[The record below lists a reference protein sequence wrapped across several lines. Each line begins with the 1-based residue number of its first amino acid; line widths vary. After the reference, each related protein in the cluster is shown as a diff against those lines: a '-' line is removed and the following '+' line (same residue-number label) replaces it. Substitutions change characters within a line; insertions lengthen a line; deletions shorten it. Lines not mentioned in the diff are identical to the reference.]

1 MVSSQVSLPGYQVSD
16 IIYEGYR
23 TIVYRGYRDND
34 SLPVVIKLL
43 KNPYTRFSKL
53 VNFRNQY
60 TIIKN
65 IYFTGIIQAYSLVAY
80 QHRYVLI
87 MEDFGGI
94 SLSEWRR
101 RRGNQA
107 NLREFLEIAI
117 SLCDILNFLYHQ
129 KIIHKDIKSSNILI
143 NPETKQVKLIDF
155 SIASLLPRETQ
166 TLVNPDVL
174 EGTLAYISPE
184 QTGRMNRGLDYR
196 TDLYSLGVTFYEL
209 LTGELPFHSEDAME
223 LIHCHIAKAAP
234 LANAINPDIPDVI
247 AEIVKKLMA
256 KNAEDR
262 YQSALGLKYDLEK
275 CWVQLQE
282 TARIESFTIAQR
294 DVCDRFL
301 IPDQLYG
308 RETEVKTLLTAFES
322 VSQGATEIMLV
333 AGFSGVGKT
342 AVVNEVHKPILRQR
356 GYFIQGKYDQL
367 NRNIPLSA
375 FVQAFRD
382 LMRQLL
388 TESHTKIQNWKQKI
402 LAALG
407 NNGQVIIEVIPELE
421 SIIGKQPPAIEL
433 SGTASENRF
442 NLLFQKFTQVF
453 TSAEHPLVIFL
464 DDLQWADFPS
474 LKLIQLLMVDTSY
487 LLLIGAYRDHEV
499 NPGHPLMLAVSE
511 LQKTS
516 AIINTITL
524 APLNQIQIN
533 QLVADTIKCSELLA
547 SPLSKLVFQKTQGN
561 PFFATQFLKALHQ
574 DELIQ
579 FNFELGCWQCDIT
592 QVTTQAVTDDVVTF
606 MSYQLQKLSP
616 STQHLLKL
624 AACIGNAFDLDTL
637 AIVAQTS
644 PIQVSADL
652 WQALQAGLIV
662 PVNEVYKFY
671 IGQENLV
678 CTLENSHS
686 VTYKFLHDRVQQ
698 AAYSLIADDR
708 KQATHLEIGQLLLRN
723 STVSEREERLFEIVN
738 HLNIGTTL
746 IIQPSERESLA
757 QLNLAA
763 GRKAKTATAYGVAIN
778 YFATGI
784 KLLPAT
790 AWQSHYALTLLLH
803 EEITEACYLHTDFEE
818 MERWANTVL
827 QNSNALLD
835 TIKVQQTRIMGAKT
849 QGKFLESIQIG
860 LQVLRSLGIEFPAQP
875 TQEDIEQ
882 AFFVTRS
889 LWADQDP
896 FSLLDLPPMSNPQ
909 LLAAMEIMT
918 VLVSAAY
925 ISGSSFM
932 PLLIFKQIE
941 LSIQSGNSPVS
952 VFAYGDY
959 GVILSGL
966 MGDIENGYKFGELAL
981 SLRERLQLIS
991 FKPRNWYVVHAFIKH
1006 WKTPLS
1012 ETVLGLHETYR
1023 SALETG
1029 DIEVA
1034 CLSAAISCG
1043 YAFYLGQEL
1052 TELNQMI
1059 NAYYPTIKNYK
1070 HSTSRHEHDI
1080 QQQTVLNLLG
1090 QGQGVPDQL
1099 RGAVFNLEIH
1109 IPQMQATNQRT
1120 ALCLWYVNQCFLYY
1134 LFGKY
1139 AAASQISAQTAQ
1151 YLDGAIATFL
1161 IPVYSCLDA
1170 LIQLTQYATAS
1181 SPEQQNI
1188 LLKVQQYQNQLQYW
1202 GTLAPSN
1209 HQHRWQLM
1217 EAERCRVLGNK
1228 TDAIEAYDRAI
1239 SLAQANHF
1247 LQDEALA
1254 NELTAKFYLD
1264 WGKEKVAAGYMQE
1277 AYYCYARWGAKAKTD
1292 DLAKHY
1298 PNLLTPIFYL
1308 TKSGIS
1314 GSLSTK
1320 SSISANKFSAT
1331 LDLNTVLKAYQTLSS
1346 EIQLD
1351 RLLQN
1356 LTQLVITNAGAD
1368 KAALFLNYEGT
1379 LQLGIKY
1386 FDHAVQSLERK
1397 AVDQCQQIPH
1407 ALIHYVERTLE
1418 TVITDGKNHVSTI
1431 NDPYCLQFQPKSLLC
1446 TPILN
1451 QGQLLGILYL
1461 ENAITSG
1468 AFTDERVE
1476 LLKLLCSQAAIS
1488 LVNARLYEQS
1498 QSYAQQLER
1507 SLQELRESESRFQ
1520 TLAQN
1525 IPGVIFR
1532 AGINLKDGSRFTPYV
1547 SSGCYAL
1554 YGVSAEAVM
1563 AGEYVL
1569 SDFEHPDDHPRIEQ
1583 AIEQSIKN
1591 LSPFREEF
1599 RIISYTGKIKWIKVV
1614 SQPKIYPDG
1623 LMMSDGVLIDITEQ
1637 QTALHERKQA
1647 EIALAESEAKFRGL
1661 VEGVT
1666 DVIWSAET
1674 DGTLSYLSPQFQT
1687 MFGLNSADYVGK
1699 SSLDLIHPD
1708 DLEGMLGSMR
1718 RIFEQGEKILN
1729 QEFRHLCQ
1737 DGSYLWV
1744 TVNATPIYD
1753 AEGHVI
1759 RHQGIIRDISDRKR
1773 HEEQLEKT
1781 NAELIRATRLK
1792 DEFLATMSHELR
1804 TPLNAILGMTEG
1816 LQDEVFGKVNDKQ
1829 QRALK
1834 TIESSGN
1841 HLLELINEILDL
1853 SKIASGQIQL
1863 NCANTAIIPLC
1874 QQSLEF
1880 IKPLAAKKSIQ
1891 IESKLPIDLPTLY
1904 IDELRIRQVLINLLN
1919 NAVKFTPEGG
1929 SITLEFISPSATE
1942 PQNYLQIAIT
1952 DTGIG
1957 IAPENFQRVFEPFI
1971 QIDSSFNR
1979 NYEGTG
1985 LGLALVK
1992 RIVELHGGEV
2002 TLTSELGVGSCFAI
2016 YLPLRV
2022 DNFCDSGIEPR

>member
-1 MVSSQVSLPGYQVSD
+1 MVSSQFSLPGYQVSD

-43 KNPYTRFSKL
+43 KNPYPRFSKL

-60 TIIKN
+60 TITKN
-65 IYFTGIIQAYSLVAY
+65 IQFPGIIQTYSLVAY

-101 RRGNQA
+101 QRGNQI
-107 NLREFLEIAI
+107 NLRDFLEVAI
-117 SLCDILNFLYHQ
+117 SLCDTLNFLYHQ

-166 TLVNPDVL
+166 TLVNPEVL

-209 LTGELPFHSEDAME
+209 LTGKLPFHSPDAME

-234 LANAINPDIPDVI
+234 LVNAINPAIPDVI
-247 AEIVKKLMA
+247 VEIVNKLMA

-282 TARIESFTIAQR
+282 TGRVESFTIAQR

-308 RETEVKTLLTAFES
+308 RETDVKTLLTAFES
-322 VSQGATEIMLV
+322 VSQGATEITLV

-342 AVVNEVHKPILRQR
+342 AVVNEVHKPIVRQR

-367 NRNIPLSA
+367 NRNLPLSA

-382 LMRQLL
+382 LIRQLL
-388 TESHTKIQNWKQKI
+388 TESNARILNWKQKI
-402 LAALG
+402 LTALG

-421 SIIGKQPPAIEL
+421 RIIGKQPPAIEL
-433 SGTASENRF
+433 SGAAAENRF

-464 DDLQWADFPS
+464 DDLQWADSAS
-474 LKLIQLLMVDTSY
+474 LKLIQLLITDTVY

-499 NPGHPLMLAVSE
+499 NPGHRLMLTLSE
-511 LQKTS
+511 LKKTS
-516 AIINTITL
+516 ATINMITL
-524 APLNQIQIN
+524 APLNYIQIN
-533 QLVADTIKCSELLA
+533 QLVADTLKCSEFSA

-561 PFFATQFLKALHQ
+561 PFFAIQFLKALHQ

-579 FNFELGCWQCDIT
+579 FNFELGCWQCDIA

-606 MSYQLQKLSP
+606 MSQQLQKLSP
-616 STQHLLKL
+616 STQHLLQL

-637 AIVAQTS
+637 AIVAQIS
-644 PIQVSADL
+644 PIEASSDL
-652 WQALQAGLIV
+652 WQALQAGLIL

-671 IGQENLV
+671 IEQENFV
-678 CTLENSHS
+678 CTLDNSHS
-686 VTYKFLHDRVQQ
+686 VSYKFLHDRVQQ
-698 AAYSLIADDR
+698 AAYSLITDDR
-708 KQATHLEIGQLLLRN
+708 KQVTHLQIGQLLLHN
-723 STVSEREERLFEIVN
+723 STVSGREERLFEIVN
-738 HLNIGTTL
+738 HLNIGSTL
-746 IIQPSERESLA
+746 IIEPSERESLA

-778 YFATGI
+778 YLVTGI
-784 KLLPAT
+784 QLLPAT
-790 AWQSHYALTLLLH
+790 AWQSHYPLTLVLH
-803 EEITEACYLHTDFEE
+803 EEITEACYLHTDFEQ
-818 MERWANTVL
+818 MERWANIVL

-835 TIKVQQTRIMGAKT
+835 TIKVQQTRIMGAKA
-849 QGKFLESIQIG
+849 QGKLLESIQMG
-860 LQVLRSLGIEFPAQP
+860 LSLLRSLGIEFPAQP

-882 AFFVTRS
+882 AFCVTRS
-889 LWADQDP
+889 LWADQHP
-896 FSLLDLPPMSNPQ
+896 LSLLDLPPMSDPQ
-909 LLAAMEIMT
+909 LLAAMEILT

-925 ISGSSFM
+925 MSGSSFM
-932 PLLIFKQIE
+932 PLLIFKQVE

-966 MGDIENGYKFGELAL
+966 MGDIENGYEFGELAL
-981 SLRERLQLIS
+981 SLRERLQLKS
-991 FKPRNWYVVHAFIKH
+991 FKPRTLYIVYAFIKH
-1006 WKTPLS
+1006 WKIPLS

-1043 YAFYLGQEL
+1043 YGFYLGQEL

-1059 NAYYPTIKNYK
+1059 NIYYPTIKNYK
-1070 HSTSRHEHDI
+1070 HSTSRLEHDI
-1080 QQQTVLNLLG
+1080 QQQAVLNLLG
-1090 QGQGVPDQL
+1090 QKEEGVPDQL
-1099 RGAVFNLEIH
+1099 TGTVFNQEIH
-1109 IPQMQATNQRT
+1109 IPQMQASNQRT
-1120 ALCLWYVNQCFLYY
+1120 ALWIWHLNQCFLYY

-1139 AAASQISAQTAQ
+1139 AAASQMSAQAAQ
-1151 YLDGAIATFL
+1151 HLDGAIATFL
-1161 IPVYSCLDA
+1161 IPIYSFLDA

-1181 SPEQQNI
+1181 FPEQQNI

-1202 GTLAPSN
+1202 ATLAPSN
-1209 HQHRWQLM
+1209 HQHRWQLV
-1217 EAERCRVLGNK
+1217 EAERCRVLGNT

-1239 SLAQANHF
+1239 SLAQANKF
-1247 LQDEALA
+1247 PQDQALA
-1254 NELTAKFYLD
+1254 NELAAKCFLD

-1292 DLAKHY
+1292 DLAKNY
-1298 PNLLTPIFYL
+1298 PHLLTPIFYL
-1308 TKSGIS
+1308 TKSAIGE
-1314 GSLSTK
+1314 SLSTK
-1320 SSISANKFSAT
+1320 SSISANKVSAT

-1356 LTQLVITNAGAD
+1356 LIQLVMTNAGAD

-1397 AVDQCQQIPH
+1397 PIDQCQQIPH
-1407 ALIHYVERTLE
+1407 ALIHYVERTLQ

-1431 NDPYCLQFQPKSLLC
+1431 NDPYCLHYQPKSLLC

-1451 QGQLLGILYL
+1451 QGQLLGVLYL

-1554 YGVSAEAVM
+1554 YGVSPEAVM
-1563 AGEYVL
+1563 TGEYLL
-1569 SDFEHPDDHPRIEQ
+1569 SDFEHPDDRPRIQQ

-1591 LSPFREEF
+1591 LSLFREQF
-1599 RIISYTGKIKWIKVV
+1599 RIISHTGKIKWIQVV
-1614 SQPKIYPDG
+1614 AQPKIYPDE
-1623 LMMSDGVLIDITEQ
+1623 LIMSDGVVIDISEQ
-1637 QTALHERKQA
+1637 QAARHERQQA

-1674 DGTLSYLSPQFQT
+1674 NGILIYLSPQFQT
-1687 MFGLNSADYVGK
+1687 MFGLNPADYVGK
-1699 SSLDLIHPD
+1699 CFLDLIHPD
-1708 DLEGMLGSMR
+1708 DLEGILVSIRHLIEKG
-1718 RIFEQGEKILN
+1718 GKILN

-1759 RHQGIIRDISDRKR
+1759 RHQGIIRDISDRKK

-1816 LQDEVFGKVNDKQ
+1816 LQDEIFGEVNEKQ
-1829 QRALK
+1829 LRALN
-1834 TIESSGN
+1834 TIEHSGN

-1863 NCANTAIIPLC
+1863 NCANTAVIPLC

-1880 IKPLAAKKSIQ
+1880 IRPQAAKKSIQ
-1891 IESKLPIDLPTLY
+1891 IESKLPIDLPQLY
-1904 IDELRIRQVLINLLN
+1904 IDERRICQVLINLLN
-1919 NAVKFTPEGG
+1919 NAVKFTPKGG
-1929 SITLEFISPSATE
+1929 SITLEVIFPSANE
-1942 PQNYLQIAIT
+1942 RQNYLQIAIT

-1957 IAPENFQRVFEPFI
+1957 IAPENFQKVFEPFI
-1971 QIDSSFNR
+1971 QIDSSLNR

-2002 TLTSELGVGSCFAI
+2002 TLTSQLGVGSCFAI
-2016 YLPLRV
+2016 YLPTSV
-2022 DNFCDSGIEPR
+2022 

>member
-1 MVSSQVSLPGYQVSD
+1 MVSSQVSLPGYQISD
-16 IIYEGYR
+16 ILYEGYR
-23 TIVYRGYRDND
+23 TVVYRGYRDND

-43 KNPYTRFSKL
+43 KSPYPRVSKL

-60 TIIKN
+60 TITKN
-65 IYFTGIIQAYSLVAY
+65 IHFSGIIQTYSLVTY
-80 QHRYVLI
+80 QHRYLLI

-94 SLSEWRR
+94 SLSDWRR
-101 RRGNQA
+101 KRQNQG
-107 NLREFLEIAI
+107 NLRKFLEIAI
-117 SLCDILNFLYHQ
+117 SLCDTLNFLYHQ

-166 TLVNPDVL
+166 TLVNPEVL

-184 QTGRMNRGLDYR
+184 QTGRMNRGIDHR

-209 LTGELPFHSEDAME
+209 LTGKLPFHSQDAME

-234 LANAINPDIPDVI
+234 LVNAINPEIPNVI
-247 AEIVKKLMA
+247 AEIVNKLMA

-275 CWVQLQE
+275 CWMQLQE
-282 TARIESFTIAQR
+282 TGRIEGFSIAQR

-301 IPDQLYG
+301 IPDKLYG
-308 RETEVKTLLTAFES
+308 RETEVKTLLTAFER
-322 VSQGATEIMLV
+322 VSQGATEITLI
-333 AGFSGVGKT
+333 AGLSGVGKT

-375 FVQAFRD
+375 FVRAFRD
-382 LMRQLL
+382 LMRQLF
-388 TESHTKIQNWKQKI
+388 TESNAITQQWKQKI

-433 SGTASENRF
+433 SGTAAENRF

-464 DDLQWADFPS
+464 DDLQWADSAS
-474 LKLIQLLMVDTSY
+474 LKLIQLLITNTGY

-499 NPGHPLMLAVSE
+499 NTGHPLMLTLSE
-511 LQKTS
+511 LQKKS
-516 AIINTITL
+516 ATINMMTL

-574 DELIQ
+574 DGFIQ
-579 FNFELGCWQCDIT
+579 FDFELGCWQCDIT

-606 MSYQLQKLSP
+606 MSYQLQKLSD
-616 STQHLLKL
+616 STQYLLQL
-624 AACIGNAFDLDTL
+624 AACIGNTFNSDTL
-637 AIVAQTS
+637 AIVAQSS
-644 PIQVSADL
+644 PNEVFTDL
-652 WQALQAGLIV
+652 WQALQAGLIL
-662 PVNEVYKFY
+662 PINEVYKFY
-671 IGQENLV
+671 LGEENLV
-678 CTLENSHS
+678 CTLDDCHS

-698 AAYSLIADDR
+698 AAYSLITDDR
-708 KQATHLEIGQLLLRN
+708 KQATHLQIGQLLLHN
-723 STVSEREERLFEIVN
+723 STASQREERLFEIVN
-738 HLNIGTTL
+738 HVNIASTL
-746 IIQPSERESLA
+746 IVQPSERESLA

-763 GRKAKTATAYGVAIN
+763 GRKAKTATAYGMAIN
-778 YFATGI
+778 HFATGI
-784 KLLPAT
+784 KLLLPT
-790 AWQSHYALTLLLH
+790 AWQSHYTLTLVLH
-803 EEITEACYLHTDFEE
+803 EEITEACYLHTDFEQ
-818 MERWANTVL
+818 MERWANIVL

-875 TQEDIEQ
+875 TQEEIEQ
-882 AFFVTRS
+882 AFHMTRS
-889 LWADQDP
+889 LWADQHP
-896 FSLLDLPPMSNPQ
+896 FSLLNLPPMSDPQ
-909 LLAAMEIMT
+909 LLAAMEILT

-925 ISGSSFM
+925 ISGSSLM
-932 PLLIFKQIE
+932 PLLIVKQIE

-959 GVILSGL
+959 GVILCGL
-966 MGDIENGYKFGELAL
+966 MGDIENGYEFGELAFK
-981 SLRERLQLIS
+981 LREQLQLIS
-991 FKPRNWYVVHAFIKH
+991 FKPRNWYAVHAFIKH
-1006 WKTPLS
+1006 WKTPIAEIL
-1012 ETVLGLHETYR
+1012 LGLQATYR

-1034 CLSAAISCG
+1034 CVSAVTSFH
-1043 YAFYLGQEL
+1043 YAFHRGQEL
-1052 TELNQMI
+1052 TELNQLLHT
-1059 NAYYPTIKNYK
+1059 YYPTIKNYK
-1070 HSTSRHEHDI
+1070 HATCLHEHNI
-1080 QQQTVLNLLG
+1080 YQQIVLNLLREG
-1090 QGQGVPDQL
+1090 EGVPEQL
-1099 RGAVFNLEIH
+1099 TGAVFNPEIH
-1109 IPQMQATNQRT
+1109 IPQMRVTNQRT
-1120 ALCLWYVNQCFLYY
+1120 ALWIWSFNQCFLYY

-1139 AAASQISAQTAQ
+1139 AAASQMSAQAAQ
-1151 YLDGAIATFL
+1151 HLDGAIATFS
-1161 IPVYSCLDA
+1161 IPVYSFLDA

-1181 SPEQQNI
+1181 FPEQQNI
-1188 LLKVQQYQNQLQYW
+1188 LLKVQQYQQQLHYW
-1202 GTLAPSN
+1202 ATLAPSN
-1209 HQHRWQLM
+1209 HQHRWQLV

-1228 TDAIEAYDRAI
+1228 TDAIDAYDRAI

-1247 LQDEALA
+1247 LQDEAIA
-1254 NELTAKFYLD
+1254 NELAAKFYLD
-1264 WGKEKVAAGYMQE
+1264 WGREKVAAGYMQE
-1277 AYYCYARWGAKAKTD
+1277 AYYSYTQWGAKAKTD

-1308 TKSGIS
+1308 TKSGI
-1314 GSLSTK
+1314 GESLSTK
-1320 SSISANKFSAT
+1320 SSISANKVSAT

-1351 RLLQN
+1351 RLLQK
-1356 LTQLVITNAGAD
+1356 LIQLVITNAGAD

-1386 FDHAVQSLERK
+1386 FDHAFQSWERK
-1397 AVDQCQQIPH
+1397 PVDQCQKIPH
-1407 ALIHYVERTLE
+1407 TLIHYVERTLE
-1418 TVITDGKNHVSTI
+1418 TVINNCKNHVSTM
-1431 NDPYCLQFQPKSLLC
+1431 NDPYCLQYQPKSLLC
-1446 TPILN
+1446 TPILH
-1451 QGQLLGILYL
+1451 QGQLLAILYL

-1468 AFTDERVE
+1468 VFTSERVE

-1525 IPGVIFR
+1525 IPGIILRV
-1532 AGINLKDGSRFTPYV
+1532 AINLKDRSVFMPYV
-1547 SSGCYAL
+1547 SSGCYDL

-1563 AGEYVL
+1563 AGQYSL
-1569 SDFEHPDDHPRIEQ
+1569 RDFEHPDDQPRIQQ
-1583 AIEQSIKN
+1583 AIEQSIEN
-1591 LSPFREEF
+1591 LSLIREEF
-1599 RIISYTGKIKWIKVV
+1599 RIISYTGEIKWIQAAA
-1614 SQPKIYPDG
+1614 QPQIYPDD
-1623 LMMSDGVLIDITEQ
+1623 LMIWDSVVIDITEQ
-1637 QTALHERKQA
+1637 RAALHERKQA
-1647 EIALAESEAKFRGL
+1647 EIALAESETKFRGL

-1687 MFGLNSADYVGK
+1687 MFGLNPADYVGK
-1699 SSLDLIHPD
+1699 VFLDLIHPD

-1718 RIFEQGEKILN
+1718 RIVEQGEKILN

-1737 DGSYLWV
+1737 DGRYLWV
-1744 TVNATPIYD
+1744 TVNAAPIYD
-1753 AEGHVI
+1753 AEGHII
-1759 RHQGIIRDISDRKR
+1759 RHQGIIRDISDRKK

-1816 LQDEVFGKVNDKQ
+1816 LQDEIFGEVNEKQ
-1829 QRALK
+1829 LKALN
-1834 TIESSGN
+1834 TIEHSGN
-1841 HLLELINEILDL
+1841 HLLELINEVLDL

-1863 NCANTAIIPLC
+1863 NRANTAIIPLC

-1880 IKPLAAKKSIQ
+1880 IKPQAAKKSIQ
-1891 IESKLPIDLPTLY
+1891 IESKLPIDLPKFY
-1904 IDELRIRQVLINLLN
+1904 IDERRICQVLINLLN
-1919 NAVKFTPEGG
+1919 NAVKFTPESG
-1929 SITLEFISPSATE
+1929 SITLEVIFPSATKG
-1942 PQNYLQIAIT
+1942 QNYLQIAIT

-1957 IAPENFQRVFEPFI
+1957 IAPEHFQKVFEPFI
-1971 QIDSSFNR
+1971 QIDSKLNR

-2016 YLPLRV
+2016 YLPMYV
-2022 DNFCDSGIEPR
+2022 SGV